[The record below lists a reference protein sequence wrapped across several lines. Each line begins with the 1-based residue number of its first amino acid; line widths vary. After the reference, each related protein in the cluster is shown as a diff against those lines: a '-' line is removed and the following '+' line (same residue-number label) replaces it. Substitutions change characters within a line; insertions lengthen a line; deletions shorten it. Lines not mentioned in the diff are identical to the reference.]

1 MVTYYSTR
9 QQASEVGFEAAL
21 FNALAP
27 DGGLYYPKHIPTFT
41 VGEQA
46 QLRAVW
52 KEWQGAKDAT
62 AAQRYLQLIGFEL
75 LNKWFG
81 NEIPAEALRDIAIG
95 AQSFPMPIK
104 QVGEFKILEL
114 FHGPTQ
120 AFKDVAAHNL
130 ARLMS
135 YFLQKSN
142 KRAMLLVATSGDTGG
157 AIAHGFANLKNIDVV
172 VLFPKGKVSLLQEE
186 QLTRVANNVTPIEVE
201 GVFDDCQALVKK
213 AFVHPDLAHLP
224 LTSANSINVAR
235 LIPQVIYY
243 LWSYFTLGRNDL
255 EVVVP
260 SGNFGSLTAGL
271 FAREMGIPL
280 KHFVAATNLNDAATA
295 YYQSGTYQAQATKQT
310 LSNAMDVGNPS
321 NFTRVLELFAHQHQ
335 NFRNGL
341 RVYSVTNEETVQTII
356 DVYQRHNYLLCPHT
370 AVGWFVA
377 SQHATPGLQPVVLST
392 ASPLKFASEIQRATG
407 IKIDNSAEI
416 ARLQTRPQRK
426 TTIKNEWSQ
435 LQDILL
441 DLAARW

>member
-1 MVTYYSTR
+1 MMTYYSTH
-9 QQASEVGFEAAL
+9 QQAPEVGFEEAL
-21 FNALAP
+21 FNGLAP
-27 DGGLYYPKHIPTFT
+27 DGGLYYPKHIPTFSLS
-41 VGEQA
+41 EQA

-52 KEWQGAKDAT
+52 QDWRAADDPA

-81 NEIPAEALRDIAIG
+81 SEIAEDALREIATG

-104 QVGEFKILEL
+104 QVGEFKVLEL

-135 YFLQKSN
+135 YFLNKRN

-157 AIAHGFANLKNIDVV
+157 AIAHGFANLENIDVV

-201 GVFDDCQALVKK
+201 GVFDDCQALVKQ
-213 AFVHPDLAHLP
+213 AFVHPALAHLP

-235 LIPQVIYY
+235 LIPQIIYY
-243 LWSYFTLGRNDL
+243 LWTTFTLGRDDL
-255 EVVVP
+255 EIIVP
-260 SGNFGSLTAGL
+260 SGNFGNLTAGL

-280 KHFVAATNLNDAATA
+280 KHFVAATNLNDTATT
-295 YYQSGTYQAQATKQT
+295 YYQSGHYQAQKTKQT

-321 NFTRVLELFAHQHQ
+321 NFTRVLELFGHQHQ
-335 NFRNGL
+335 NFRDGL
-341 RVYSVTNEETVQTII
+341 RAYSVTNEETVQTII
-356 DVYQRHNYLLCPHT
+356 DVYQKHNYLICPHT

-377 SQHATPGLQPVVLST
+377 SQHATPGLQPVVIST
-392 ASPLKFASEIQRATG
+392 ASPLKFADEIQQVTG
-407 IKIDNSAEI
+407 IEIDNRAEI
-416 ARLQTRPQRK
+416 ARLQNRPQRK
-426 TTIKNEWSQ
+426 TTIENNWDQ

-441 DLAARW
+441 ELASRW